1 MYKWNAAESE
11 MIADVQVKNKD
22 LEIAR
27 YLLMDGE
34 SVVLGELEDPELQ
47 AEALETTSKENR
59 IKIQNTKTDKIAT
72 CVFTFPC
79 W

>member
-1 MYKWNAAESE
+1 
-11 MIADVQVKNKD
+11 MIADVQVKYND

-34 SVVLGELEDPELQ
+34 SVVRGELEDPELQ

-59 IKIQNTKTDKIAT
+59 IKIQNTNTDIFVT
-72 CVFTFPC
+72 RII
-79 W
+79 

>member
-22 LEIAR
+22 LEVAR

-47 AEALETTSKENR
+47 AEALETIPKENR
-59 IKIQNTKTDKIAT
+59 IKIQDTKTDIFVT
-72 CVFTFPC
+72 RIIQT
-79 W
+79 

>member
-22 LEIAR
+22 PEIAR

-34 SVVLGELEDPELQ
+34 SVVLGELEDPE
-47 AEALETTSKENR
+47 
-59 IKIQNTKTDKIAT
+59 
-72 CVFTFPC
+72 
-79 W
+79 

>member
-11 MIADVQVKNKD
+11 MIAEVQVKNKD

-47 AEALETTSKENR
+47 AEALETIPKENR
-59 IKIQNTKTDKIAT
+59 IKIQDTKTDIFVT
-72 CVFTFPC
+72 RIIQT
-79 W
+79 

>member
-22 LEIAR
+22 MEIAR

-59 IKIQNTKTDKIAT
+59 MKIQNTKTDIFVT
-72 CVFTFPC
+72 RIIQM
-79 W
+79 

>member
-11 MIADVQVKNKD
+11 MIAEVQVKNKD

-34 SVVLGELEDPELQ
+34 SVVRGELEDPELQ
-47 AEALETTSKENR
+47 AEALETIPKENR
-59 IKIQNTKTDKIAT
+59 IKIQDTKTDIFVT
-72 CVFTFPC
+72 RIIQT
-79 W
+79 

>member
-22 LEIAR
+22 MEIAR

-59 IKIQNTKTDKIAT
+59 IKIQNTKTDIFVT
-72 CVFTFPC
+72 RIIQT
-79 W
+79 

>member
-22 LEIAR
+22 LEVAR

-34 SVVLGELEDPELQ
+34 SVVLGGELEDPELQ

-59 IKIQNTKTDKIAT
+59 IKIQNTKTDIFVT
-72 CVFTFPC
+72 RIIQT
-79 W
+79 

>member
-59 IKIQNTKTDKIAT
+59 IKIQSTETDIFVT
-72 CVFTFPC
+72 RII
-79 W
+79 

>member
-22 LEIAR
+22 LEVAR

-34 SVVLGELEDPELQ
+34 SVVRGELEDPELQ
-47 AEALETTSKENR
+47 PEALETIPKENR
-59 IKIQNTKTDKIAT
+59 IKIQDTKTDIFVT
-72 CVFTFPC
+72 RIIQT
-79 W
+79 

>member
-1 MYKWNAAESE
+1 MYKWNAGS
-11 MIADVQVKNKD
+11 KNKD

-27 YLLMDGE
+27 YLLMDGR

-59 IKIQNTKTDKIAT
+59 MKIQNTKTDIFVT
-72 CVFTFPC
+72 RII
-79 W
+79 

>member
-22 LEIAR
+22 MEIAR

-34 SVVLGELEDPELQ
+34 SVVRGELEDPELQ
-47 AEALETTSKENR
+47 AEALETIPKENR
-59 IKIQNTKTDKIAT
+59 IKIQDTKTDIFVT
-72 CVFTFPC
+72 RIIQT
-79 W
+79 

>member
-1 MYKWNAAESE
+1 

-22 LEIAR
+22 PEIAR

-59 IKIQNTKTDKIAT
+59 IKIQNTKTDIFVT
-72 CVFTFPC
+72 RII
-79 W
+79 

>member
-34 SVVLGELEDPELQ
+34 SVVRGELEDPELQ
-47 AEALETTSKENR
+47 AEALETIPKENR
-59 IKIQNTKTDKIAT
+59 IKIQDTKTDIFVT
-72 CVFTFPC
+72 RIIQT
-79 W
+79 

>member
-22 LEIAR
+22 MEIAR

-34 SVVLGELEDPELQ
+34 SVVRGELEDPELQ
-47 AEALETTSKENR
+47 AEALETIPKENR
-59 IKIQNTKTDKIAT
+59 IKIQDTKTDIFVTRIIKT
-72 CVFTFPC
+72 
-79 W
+79 

>member
-1 MYKWNAAESE
+1 MFRLSIGN
-11 MIADVQVKNKD
+11 D

-59 IKIQNTKTDKIAT
+59 IKIQNTKTDIFVT
-72 CVFTFPC
+72 RII
-79 W
+79 

>member
-1 MYKWNAAESE
+1 MYKWNAAESQ
-11 MIADVQVKNKD
+11 MIAEVQVKNKD

-59 IKIQNTKTDKIAT
+59 IKIQNTKTDIFVTKII
-72 CVFTFPC
+72 
-79 W
+79 

>member
-22 LEIAR
+22 MEIAR
-27 YLLMDGE
+27 YLLMDGW

-59 IKIQNTKTDKIAT
+59 MKIQNTKTDIFVT
-72 CVFTFPC
+72 RII
-79 W
+79 

>member
-22 LEIAR
+22 MEIAR

-34 SVVLGELEDPELQ
+34 SVVLGELEDLELQ
-47 AEALETTSKENR
+47 AEALETIPKENR
-59 IKIQNTKTDKIAT
+59 IKIQDTKTDIFVT
-72 CVFTFPC
+72 RIIQT
-79 W
+79 